1 MSIYYCSLHT
11 RPLSGQYKEWIDS
24 SLEQIKIIKG
34 LYKISHSA
42 NIETSEYKIIETS
55 CGQCKESTCKPPYV
69 TPLHPEAYGSI
80 AWRCGRAGVARLPPI
95 SVAPAT
101 YS

>member
-1 MSIYYCSLHT
+1 MPIHYCSLHA

-24 SLEQIKIIKG
+24 SLEQLKIIKG
-34 LYKISHSA
+34 LYKIFHSA

-69 TPLHPEAYGSI
+69 TLPPPEAH
-80 AWRCGRAGVARLPPI
+80 
-95 SVAPAT
+95 
-101 YS
+101 